1 MGSLQHANART
12 TPRVRK
18 EIQDSKES
26 IAALAARLSL
36 NPKTVTKWRDADGVE
51 DGKSG
56 PIDAKCTLTDAQQAI
71 VCEAR
76 RTSRLSLDDLYIAFK
91 GCMPLMSRSGLHRCL
106 QRHGL
111 SRLPKDDGVGSKA
124 KKSFKDY
131 QPGFMHIDISQVLL
145 PANNPKHA
153 IKRMNKYYLFV
164 AIDRATKYVYVE
176 VYDDMTQAKATQFL
190 ANLIADYPIKITKI
204 LTDNGAQFT
213 YKLLA
218 EHLQPKD
225 KAGQPKVHGFDA
237 LCAQHGIEHR
247 LTKFRH
253 PWTNGQVEIMN
264 RVIKDATTKQFHY
277 ESVEAFK
284 KHLMAFLMLY
294 NFQRL
299 LKSLKFI
306 SPWQAVCQYYSINP
320 NAFTENPTCK
330 TVGLNN

>member
-1 MGSLQHANART
+1 MGNLQHANART
-12 TPRVRK
+12 TPRVRQ
-18 EIQDSKES
+18 EIQNSQES
-26 IAALAARLSL
+26 VAELAARLSL
-36 NPKTVTKWRDADGVE
+36 NPKTITKWRNADGVE

-56 PIDAKCTLTDAQQAI
+56 PIEPKSTLTPEQQA
-71 VCEAR
+71 VLCEAR
-76 RTSRLSLDDLYIAFK
+76 RASRLSLDDLYIAFK
-91 GCMPLMSRSGLHRCL
+91 DCMPLMSRSGLHRCL

-111 SRLPKDDGVGSKA
+111 SVLPKDESSKDRA
-124 KKSFKDY
+124 KKAFKEY
-131 QPGFMHIDISQVLL
+131 APGFMHIDISQVLL
-145 PANNPKHA
+145 PCTKAQGA
-153 IKRMNKYYLFV
+153 VKRVSKYYLFV

-176 VYDDMTQAKATQFL
+176 VYDDMTQARATQFL

-213 YKLLA
+213 YKLLS

-225 KAGQPKVHGFDA
+225 KAGNFKTHGFDA
-237 LCAQHGIEHR
+237 LCAVHDIEHR

-277 ESVEAFK
+277 EDVVAFK

-320 NAFTENPTCK
+320 SAFTENPNCK
-330 TVGLNN
+330 IVGLNS

>member
-1 MGSLQHANART
+1 MGNLQHANART

-26 IAALAARLSL
+26 ITALAARLSL
-36 NPKTVTKWRDADGVE
+36 NPKTVTKWRDAGTVQ

-56 PIDAKCTLTDAQQAI
+56 PIDPKCTLTDAQQAI

-111 SRLPKDDGVGSKA
+111 SRLPKDEGPSGNA
-124 KKSFKDY
+124 KKAFKDY
-131 QPGFMHIDISQVLL
+131 PPGFMHIDISQVLL
-145 PANNPKHA
+145 PANKPTDA
-153 IKRMNKYYLFV
+153 IKRVNKYYLFV

-176 VYDDMTQAKATQFL
+176 VYDDMTQAKAAQFL
-190 ANLIADYPIKITKI
+190 ENLITDYPIKITKI

-225 KAGQPKVHGFDA
+225 KAGKPKVHGFDA
-237 LCAQHGIEHR
+237 LCAKHGIEHR
-247 LTKFRH
+247 LTQFRH

-320 NAFTENPTCK
+320 SAFTENPTCK
-330 TVGLNN
+330 IVGLNN